1 MTEGWR
7 SGDNGWK
14 ADDQWGPEPDGKKE
28 SGHTNEERE
37 RERERSRY
45 GKSVV
50 GRKRRNPDRERL
62 RERESEQS
70 NKRERGRAGEGDE
83 VERGEDPRRDGEKR
97 SKKPWKEEA
106 DLPGRC

>member
-37 RERERSRY
+37 REAGMARARSGGNGVTQTERDTEGERERA
-45 GKSVV
+45 
-50 GRKRRNPDRERL
+50 
-62 RERESEQS
+62 EQ
-70 NKRERGRAGEGDE
+70 
-83 VERGEDPRRDGEKR
+83 
-97 SKKPWKEEA
+97 
-106 DLPGRC
+106 